1 MSEQNE
7 TVLTVATPQAPAAPV
22 PVMSGMWAAATFGE
36 AWQMAQALAKADI
49 APQTYRNKPENCVI
63 VLDIANRMGISP
75 LAVMQYSQVVQG
87 QFTWKGMACKAMI
100 DGCGK
105 YRNSRYE
112 EKGKQGSPDWGFRL
126 VAERVS
132 TGETVCGPWVTWKM
146 ATDEGWATKGGS
158 KWKTMPELM
167 FRYRAAAFFMRTEC
181 AAIGMGFQT
190 ADEVG
195 DVLRVDPDAPEPKPV
210 ICEDCKQAVTPTKRA
225 SVAVIVNHSKDK
237 FDGKTLCADCQR
249 KRRREAA
256 QKPVEPPVDAPEP
269 QDEWNTA
276 PAQETPQNGDTGEME
291 PL

>member
-7 TVLTVATPQAPAAPV
+7 TALTVATPQPPAP
-22 PVMSGMWAAATFGE
+22 PVMGGMWAAATFGE
-36 AWQMAQALAKADI
+36 AWQMAQALSNADI
-49 APQTYRNKPENCVI
+49 APQAYRNKPENCVI
-63 VLDIANRMGISP
+63 ALDMANRMGISP

-87 QFTWKGMACKAMI
+87 NFTWKGTACKAMI

-146 ATDEGWATKGGS
+146 AVDEGWATKGGS

-181 AAIGMGFQT
+181 AAIGMGFQVAEEV
-190 ADEVG
+190 ADFA
-195 DVLRVDPDAPEPKPV
+195 RVSPDAPEEAFV
-210 ICEDCKQAVTPTKRA
+210 CEECGQVVTPTERA
-225 SVAVIVNHSKDK
+225 SVKQIVAYGKDH
-237 FDGKTLCADCQR
+237 FDRRTLCADCQR
-249 KRRREAA
+249 ALKRKPA
-256 QKPVEPPVDAPEP
+256 QKPVETPVDAPP
-269 QDEWNTA
+269 VTDEWNTA
-276 PAQETPQNGDTGEME
+276 PEQEAQQGEDTAQME
-291 PL
+291 LL